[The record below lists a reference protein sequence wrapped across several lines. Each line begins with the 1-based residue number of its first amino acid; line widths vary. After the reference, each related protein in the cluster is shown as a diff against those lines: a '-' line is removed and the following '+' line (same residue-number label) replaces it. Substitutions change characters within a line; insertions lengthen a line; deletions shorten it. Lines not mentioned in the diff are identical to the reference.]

1 MRKMGLYVI
10 YDTVSELFHGGM
22 MQHFNVNEA
31 KRAFTLGI
39 KDHARYMDL
48 SIFQIGV
55 YDRVDGTIEAIK
67 PAKLIMSGLDAHRSL
82 NKEKETK

>member
-22 MQHFNVNEA
+22 MQHYNINEA
-31 KRAFTLGI
+31 KRAFMIGL
-39 KDHARYMDL
+39 KDHPRYMDL
-48 SIFQIGV
+48 SLYHVGV

-67 PAKLIMSGLDAHRSL
+67 PPKLIMSGLDAYREL